1 VSVGRLAFLVFL
13 IASTASLSG
22 CLARRRLITRHGAL
36 PSRAL
41 MTATKDDLVNRMRR
55 LNDNVRSF
63 SATVDMTPAIGSVYK
78 GEITEYKD
86 VRAYVL
92 FRRPAEIRI
101 IGLYPVV
108 RSKAFDMVST
118 GNEFRIYIPAKNRFV
133 EGTNDAP
140 ANSANKLENL
150 RPAAFLEAMLI
161 PPPDPGEQTV
171 LEDATDENDALYIL
185 HFLGKDDAGNPIISR
200 NVWFD
205 RQTLRIVRQKSF
217 SKTGITVS
225 DTRYHDWKV
234 YDNVAF
240 PSGIDINR
248 PVDGYGVVMTV
259 TQMEA
264 NKTLSQDK
272 FVLPQPE
279 GTQLQVIGQK
289 PAPVA
294 AAPRP

>member
-1 VSVGRLAFLVFL
+1 MSVGRLALLTFL
-13 IASTASLSG
+13 IFSTASLTG

-36 PSRAL
+36 PNRAL
-41 MTATKDDLVNRMRR
+41 MTATKEDLINRMRR
-55 LNDNVRSF
+55 LNDNVKSF
-63 SATVDMTPAIGSVYK
+63 SATVDMTPAVGSVYK

-101 IGLYPVV
+101 VGLYPVV

-118 GNEFRIYIPAKNRFV
+118 GNQFRIYIPSKNRFV
-133 EGTNDAP
+133 EGANDAP
-140 ANSANKLENL
+140 ADSPNKLENL
-150 RPAAFLEAMLI
+150 RPAAFLDAMLI
-161 PPPDPGEQTV
+161 PPPEPGDQTV
-171 LEDATDENDALYIL
+171 LEDATDETDALYIV
-185 HFLGKDDAGNPIISR
+185 HFLSKDDAGNPIISR

-217 SKTGITVS
+217 SKAGITVS

-234 YDNVAF
+234 YNNVAF

-259 TQMEA
+259 TQLDA
-264 NKTLSQDK
+264 NKKLTDDK
-272 FVLPQPE
+272 FSLPQPE
-279 GTQLQVIGQK
+279 GTQLQVIGAK
-289 PAPVA
+289 PAPA
-294 AAPRP
+294 AALPQ

>member
-1 VSVGRLAFLVFL
+1 
-13 IASTASLSG
+13 
-22 CLARRRLITRHGAL
+22 
-36 PSRAL
+36 

-63 SATVDMTPAIGSVYK
+63 SATVDMTPAVGSVYK

-161 PPPDPGEQTV
+161 PPPARLQLICFKEQPAVVVSFDFKIGSTRNAEVAYRFDEKPGHEPHARIVDDHKTALIDDPKEVAQFTNE
-171 LEDATDENDALYIL
+171 LATSENLY
-185 HFLGKDDAGNPIISR
+185 
-200 NVWFD
+200 
-205 RQTLRIVRQKSF
+205 LRIRALTAPRTSAEFTVTVAAPMIAAAYANCPLNAAARSNAF
-217 SKTGITVS
+217 S
-225 DTRYHDWKV
+225 
-234 YDNVAF
+234 ACA
-240 PSGIDINR
+240 PSGRR
-248 PVDGYGVVMTV
+248 PRLSRRAHCHRRS
-259 TQMEA
+259 EA
-264 NKTLSQDK
+264 HLASGISGPI
-272 FVLPQPE
+272 V
-279 GTQLQVIGQK
+279 
-289 PAPVA
+289 
-294 AAPRP
+294 